1 MSIILE
7 EISTDALAYLGDSV
21 IELLVREHLV
31 NMNITSSGGLNSKSL
46 EFVKAGAQ
54 AQAMRSILPLL
65 TSEEEAIF
73 KRGRNKAGGNV
84 PKSATVSEYR
94 AATGMETL
102 FGYLHLKGDRERIVE
117 LFRIGYQIEQQ
128 LNNNRT
134 TIEQQSNNN

>member
-1 MSIILE
+1 MAIIFE

-46 EFVKAGAQ
+46 EFVKAGSQ
-54 AQAMRSILPLL
+54 AQAMRNILPLL
-65 TSEEEAIF
+65 TDEEEAIF

-102 FGYLHLKGDRERIVE
+102 FGYLHLKGDRERISL
-117 LFRIGYQIEQQ
+117 LFREGYKIQ
-128 LNNNRT
+128 
-134 TIEQQSNNN
+134 